1 MWDLNDSPDQ
11 RPRGEESEGCSSQRT
26 SADGDEEKRKRV
38 GSVSNSSSS
47 AVVIEEGG
55 SDEEEDQDDGPTK
68 LAKKQGGGGGKIFG
82 FSVAHEESMD
92 DDPPATVTRQF
103 FPVELD
109 SSSSSNL
116 DVMGPAGGGG
126 SIPPPPTSSSFP
138 RAHWVG
144 VNFGQSDSGSL
155 GNQPPAGEASHQP
168 MKKSRR
174 GPRSRSSQYRGVTFY
189 RRTGRWESHI
199 WDCGK
204 QVYLGGFDTAHA
216 AARAYDRA
224 AIKFRGVE
232 ADINFSIEDY
242 EEDLKQ
248 KMRNLTKEEFVHV
261 LRRQSTGFPRGSSKY
276 RGVTLHKCG
285 RWEARMGQFLGKKY
299 VYLGLFDTEVDA
311 ARAYDKAAIKCNG
324 KEAVTNFDPS
334 IYDNELNSS
343 ESSGVN
349 AADHNLDLSLGS
361 TNSKKNNQALGND
374 HHSQNVAMQHQHS
387 VPMQLDADWRS
398 QGLRP
403 KLNIQRDRSRDDID
417 AQRRDGYL
425 ESEAMQLL
433 LRTNLQSQAPAEIH
447 KYGQFSRRPTAGDI
461 QMSRN
466 FPPNFNSSNYHHF
479 PSSSEGGGRIG
490 SDLSLST
497 SDHQQQWQSATPT
510 SNLFATAAASSGFP
524 QQIRPSPTQNSW
536 LQKNGFHSLTRR

>member
-11 RPRGEESEGCSSQRT
+11 RPVDDESEGCSSQKT
-26 SADGDEEKRKRV
+26 NSGDGDDDKGKRV

-47 AVVIEEGG
+47 AVVIEDG
-55 SDEEEDQDDGPTK
+55 SDVDEDACPNANRKRGS
-68 LAKKQGGGGGKIFG
+68 KIFG
-82 FSVAHEESMD
+82 FSVTD
-92 DDPPATVTRQF
+92 DDVDGADPQPVTRQF
-103 FPVELD
+103 FPMDE
-109 SSSSSNL
+109 SSE
-116 DVMGPAGGGG
+116 MEPTPAGGAVGAAAA
-126 SIPPPPTSSSFP
+126 SPSSSFP

-144 VNFGQSDSGSL
+144 VKFCQADSDGPGKAAEPSP
-155 GNQPPAGEASHQP
+155 QQQQQQQP

-232 ADINFSIEDY
+232 ADINFNIEDY

-248 KMRNLTKEEFVHV
+248 MSNLTKEEFVHV

-299 VYLGLFDTEVDA
+299 VYLGLFDTEIDA

-334 IYDNELNSS
+334 IYEKPSS
-343 ESSGVN
+343 NN
-349 AADHNLDLSLGS
+349 AGDHNLDLSLGNS
-361 TNSKKNNQALGND
+361 KSKKNNPAFGTA
-374 HHSQNVAMQHQHS
+374 QNHTHQNAAMEQQQQQQQQQPS
-387 VPMQLDADWRS
+387 APMQFESDWRNN
-398 QGLRP
+398 QGFRP
-403 KLNIQRDRSRDDID
+403 KPREDNDMR
-417 AQRRDGYL
+417 RRDGYL
-425 ESEAMQLL
+425 ENETMQLL
-433 LRTNLQSQAPAEIH
+433 LRTNLQSPSPTQMH
-447 KYGQFSRRPTAGDI
+447 KYGQFNQFRNPAGETPA
-461 QMSRN
+461 QMPHH
-466 FPPNFNSSNYHHF
+466 FPPHTFNPPNYQIQF
-479 PSSSEGGGRIG
+479 PSSSEVGARIG
-490 SDLSLST
+490 SDLTLSM
-497 SDHQQQWQSATPT
+497 SDRQQWQSGHP
-510 SNLFATAAASSGFP
+510 SELFLNAAASSGFP
-524 QQIRPSPTQNSW
+524 PQIRPPSQNGW
-536 LQKNGFHSLTRR
+536 LQKNNGFHSLARRS

>member
-11 RPRGEESEGCSSQRT
+11 RPRGDESEGCSSQKT
-26 SADGDEEKRKRV
+26 SADGDEEKGKRV

-47 AVVIEEGG
+47 AVVVEDDG
-55 SDEEEDQDDGPTK
+55 SDEEEDDDGPTK
-68 LAKKQGGGGGKIFG
+68 LAKTRGGGRGKIFG
-82 FSVAHEESMD
+82 FSMTHEESMD
-92 DDPPATVTRQF
+92 SDPPVTVTRQF

-109 SSSSSNL
+109 STSEI
-116 DVMGPAGGGG
+116 MGPTRGGV
-126 SIPPPPTSSSFP
+126 PPPAPPPSSSSSFP

-144 VNFGQSDSGSL
+144 VNFGQSDSGSP
-155 GNQPPAGEASHQP
+155 GKPPAPVETAHQP

-248 KMRNLTKEEFVHV
+248 MTNLTKEEFVHV

-299 VYLGLFDTEVDA
+299 VYLGLFDTEIDA

-334 IYDNELNSS
+334 IYENELNPFS

-349 AADHNLDLSLGS
+349 AAEHNLDLSLGNS
-361 TNSKKNNQALGND
+361 NSKKNNQAFGCSD
-374 HHSQNVAMQHQHS
+374 HGQNAAMEVQHS
-387 VPMQLDADWRS
+387 ASMQLEADWRN
-398 QGLRP
+398 QGFRQ
-403 KLNIQRDRSRDDID
+403 KLNLQRDRSREESD
-417 AQRRDGYL
+417 AHRRDGYL
-425 ESEAMQLL
+425 ETEAMQLL
-433 LRTNLQSQAPAEIH
+433 LRTNLHSPAPTEMH
-447 KYGQFSRRPTAGDI
+447 KYGQFSRRPNVGDT
-461 QMSRN
+461 QMPHT
-466 FPPNFNSSNYHHF
+466 FPPHFNSPNNYHHVQF
-479 PSSSEGGGRIG
+479 PSSSEGGCIG
-490 SDLSLST
+490 SDLSLSM
-497 SDHQQQWQSATPT
+497 SDHQHQQQWQSGMPT
-510 SNLFATAAASSGFP
+510 SDIFATAAASSGFP
-524 QQIRPSPTQNSW
+524 PQIRPSAQNCW
-536 LQKNGFHSLTRR
+536 LQKSGFHSLTRR